1 MKSAYWTD
9 IGIKKG
15 VNQDACVILEADT
28 DHGEVNLA
36 AVCDGMGGLSDG
48 EHASE
53 VMATALKAWFRNRL
67 PLIVSGG
74 GSREDIEKSLN
85 QAILSVN
92 RQLNRYSQQRREDCG
107 TTVSGVL
114 LCFGKYICVN
124 VGDSRVYRIGSSGV
138 TQLTHDQSVIQQ
150 MLDFGQITEQEAKTH
165 PSRNILLQCIGASG
179 EAVPE
184 YTSGAYEDGDIFL
197 VCSDGFRHRWS
208 EKEMAGMF
216 PDGKRIRQK
225 NMKAVLRRAVEEV
238 MRRGEEDNI
247 TVVAIAP

>member
-9 IGIKKG
+9 IGTKKE

-67 PLIVSGG
+67 PIIVSRG

-85 QAILSVN
+85 QTILSVN
-92 RQLNRYSQQRREDCG
+92 RQLNRYSQQRKEDCG

-114 LCFGKYICVN
+114 LCCGKYICVN
-124 VGDSRVYRIGSSGV
+124 VGDSRVYRIGNNGV
-138 TQLTHDQSVIQQ
+138 IQLTHDQSLVQK
-150 MLDFGQITEQEAKTH
+150 MLDDGDITEEEAKTH
-165 PSRNILLQCIGASG
+165 PSRSILLQCIGASG
-179 EAVPE
+179 EAVPK
-184 YTSGAYEDGDIFL
+184 YTYGPYEKGDVFL
-197 VCSDGFRHRWS
+197 VCSDGFRHKWS

-216 PDGKRIRQK
+216 PDRKRIRQR
-225 NMKAVLRRAVEEV
+225 NMKAVLRRAVEEI
-238 MRRGEEDNI
+238 MRRGEQDNI